1 MSKTYIGERYS
12 PLLMGAWNAT
22 TDYER
27 LSIVTYDDKGYI
39 TTKDAP
45 AGTLPT
51 DANFYML
58 LYNNTINLG
67 SITWDE
73 LTGKPATFPPTSHTQ
88 AWSTITSRPTEFPP
102 SAHTHPIEQVNGLE
116 VTIDD
121 IQNDIETLKNASG
134 SGTHIIE
141 FYSDSLVIPNINVNT
156 YTVKKWSNGY
166 MEFDFWCQLL
176 GLSATAQ
183 KGGIYYTG
191 PAYST
196 TNIPITFTGPPLIYS
211 SFNSARSTELCW
223 TVMGGSPNP
232 FNELP
237 YLRIATP
244 ESISSVL
251 GVLNVSMKGF

>member
-12 PLLMGAWNAT
+12 PLLMGAWEASK
-22 TDYER
+22 DYER

-39 TTKDAP
+39 TMKDAP

-73 LTGKPATFPPTSHTQ
+73 LTGKPATFPPTYHTQ

-121 IQNDIETLKNASG
+121 IQSDIETLKNASG

-141 FYSDSLVIPNINVNT
+141 FYSDSLVIQNNPTNT

-166 MEFDFWCQLL
+166 MEFDLWCQVM
-176 GLSATAQ
+176 GLTATTQ
-183 KGGIYYTG
+183 KGGIYYSG
-191 PAYST
+191 HVFNT
-196 TNIPITFTGPPLIYS
+196 TSIPITFQGPPLIS
-211 SFNSARSTELCW
+211 STFNSSSSTELCW
-223 TVMGGSPNP
+223 TVMGGSTNP
-232 FNELP
+232 FSALP
-237 YLRIATP
+237 NIRIVTA
-244 ESISSVL
+244 ESISSLV
-251 GVLNVSMKGF
+251 GVINVSMKGF